1 MRLSMQIFAY
11 GLREFC
17 PQAEICS
24 NAFEIEA
31 VRLFSA
37 NVKMEKNT
45 LYIGRL
51 SDLFK
56 NGNERVICAHRN
68 DLLLL
73 DTTDLEE
80 VLNRVLDVLSFYTAW
95 DTAMMNLVT
104 TGAMLQDLF
113 DASEEVLRRPVFL
126 LDPLQR
132 HLAHT
137 QNYGIGEVDEMWDT
151 LLTSGSCDME
161 FLLSF
166 NEADPERITRK
177 GIYSYEEPYFPN
189 ESYHYNFIIR
199 DSFLGSATFIVLD
212 HGMQEGELD
221 VFSLFCMYLERWFRL
236 HIQEQDN
243 VILDAQIRAA
253 VSDEKADASELR
265 RRLLLLGWQ
274 EEDPLIFL
282 KLDAP
287 LQPYSINTH
296 LAHSLNMAFPHLYA
310 VTLDLSVCLL
320 CNLRIDS
327 LEETKRQLEPWLSSA
342 KYYAAMGQIFYL
354 GDSFFDNY
362 KFAEV
367 TSLHCEKKVGKIYE
381 GKDYVL
387 SYLLEQMQSTILP
400 DALHPAL
407 KVLHSYDAK
416 HHTEFYETLRVYL
429 KKERNIAETA
439 RTLLLHRNTL
449 LYRLKRL
456 GELVSDDLDNDMV
469 RLHLLLSF
477 EIAQIREERKSD
489 PAGC

>member
-11 GLREFC
+11 GLREFH
-17 PQAEICS
+17 PQAEIRS

-37 NVKMEKNT
+37 NVTMEKNT

-56 NGNERVICAHRN
+56 NGNDSVICTHRN
-68 DLLLL
+68 DLLQL

-80 VLNRVLDVLSFYTAW
+80 VLNCVLDVLSFYTSW
-95 DTAMMNLVT
+95 DTAMMNLIT

-113 DASEEVLRRPVFL
+113 DASAEVLGRPAFL

-137 QNYGIGEVDEMWDT
+137 QNYGVGDVDEMWDI

-161 FLLSF
+161 FLVAF

-199 DSFLGSATFIVLD
+199 DSFLGSATLIILD
-212 HGMQEGELD
+212 GKIHDGELD
-221 VFSLFCMYLERWFRL
+221 CYSLFCAYIERWFQL
-236 HIQEQDN
+236 HIQEQDH
-243 VILDAQIRAA
+243 VILEAQIRNA

-274 EEDPLIFL
+274 EDPLVFM

-296 LAHSLNMAFPHLYA
+296 LAHSLNVAFPNLYA

-320 CNLRIDS
+320 CNLRIAS
-327 LEETKRQLEPWLSSA
+327 LEETTRQLEPWLTNA
-342 KYYAAMGQIFYL
+342 KYYAAMGQIFHL
-354 GDSFFDNY
+354 SDSFYDNY
-362 KFAEV
+362 QYAKV
-367 TSLHCEKKVGKIYE
+367 TSEHCEKKVGEVYE
-381 GKDYVL
+381 GKNYVL
-387 SYLLEQMQSTILP
+387 PYLLGQMKSSILP
-400 DALHPAL
+400 DTLHPVL
-407 KVLHSYDAK
+407 KILRSYDDE
-416 HHTEFYETLRVYL
+416 HHTDFYETLRIYL

-439 RTLLLHRNTL
+439 RTLHLHRNTL

-456 GELVSDDLDNDMV
+456 GELVPDDLDDDRV

-477 EIAQIREERKSD
+477 EIAQEHGSE
-489 PAGC
+489 

>member
-1 MRLSMQIFAY
+1 MQIFAY
-11 GLREFC
+11 GLREFH
-17 PQAEICS
+17 PQAEIRS

-37 NVKMEKNT
+37 NVTMEKNT

-56 NGNERVICAHRN
+56 NGNDSVICTHRN
-68 DLLLL
+68 DLLQL

-80 VLNRVLDVLSFYTAW
+80 VLNRVLDVLSFYTSW
-95 DTAMMNLVT
+95 DTAMMNLIT

-113 DASEEVLRRPVFL
+113 DASEGVLRRPVFL

-137 QNYGIGEVDEMWDT
+137 QCYEVGEVDEMWDI

-161 FLLSF
+161 FLLAF

-177 GIYSYEEPYFPN
+177 GIYSYEEQYFPN
-189 ESYHYNFIIR
+189 ESYHYNFIIQ
-199 DSFLGSATFIVLD
+199 DSFLGSATLIVLD
-212 HGMQEGELD
+212 GDIHAGELD
-221 VFSLFCMYLERWFRL
+221 EYSLFCSYIERWFQL

-243 VILDAQIRAA
+243 VILDAQIRTV

-274 EEDPLIFL
+274 EDDPLIFM

-296 LAHSLNMAFPHLYA
+296 LAHSLNMAFSHLYA
-310 VTLDLSVCLL
+310 VTLDLSICLL
-320 CNLRIDS
+320 CNLRTIS
-327 LEETKRQLEPWLSSA
+327 PGETKRQLEPLLSSA
-342 KYYAAMGQIFYL
+342 KYYAAMGQVFHL
-354 GDSFFDNY
+354 EDSFYDNY
-362 KFAEV
+362 QYAEV
-367 TSLHCEKKVGKIYE
+367 TSEYCEKKVGEVYE
-381 GKDYVL
+381 GKNYVL
-387 SYLLEQMQSTILP
+387 PYLLEQMKSSILP
-400 DALHPAL
+400 DTLHPAL
-407 KVLHSYDAK
+407 KILRSYDDE
-416 HHTEFYETLRVYL
+416 HHTDFYETLRIYL

-439 RTLLLHRNTL
+439 RTLHLHRNTL

-456 GELVSDDLDNDMV
+456 GELVPDDLNNDEV

-477 EIAQIREERKSD
+477 EIAQKYEDE
-489 PAGC
+489 